1 MLEIG
6 HVCIN
11 KQACPLHSCCP
22 IGKLFFYYSGKS
34 FFTKHSN
41 AVRLTPGNKENKQR
55 KLGNTAWISHLR
67 ANSALNL
74 CFAHSC
80 VGTVSGSLCF
90 GFPFIAD
97 YIAK

>member
-1 MLEIG
+1 MSASFMLSYREVIFLLLGEI
-6 HVCIN
+6 
-11 KQACPLHSCCP
+11 
-22 IGKLFFYYSGKS
+22 FFIV
-34 FFTKHSN
+34 HSN

-55 KLGNTAWISHLR
+55 KLGNTALISHLR

-80 VGTVSGSLCF
+80 VGAVSGSLCS